1 MARLIPIGILF
12 LLAFSAPLHA
22 GDPFNGHT
30 IYGKHCLSCHGDS
43 GRSNMVAVPDFS
55 RGEGLFKADFMLI
68 DTLKRGLGTMPAYQG
83 LLTDSELA
91 DVITYIRT
99 MQ

>member
-1 MARLIPIGILF
+1 MGVFTRLIALC
-12 LLAFSAPLHA
+12 LLSISLCVQA

-30 IYGKHCLSCHGDS
+30 IYGKHCLQCHGDT
-43 GRSNMVAVPDFS
+43 GRGEMVSIPDFS
-55 RGEGLFKADFMLI
+55 RGEGLLKADFMLV
-68 DTLKRGLGTMPAYQG
+68 DTLKRGVGTMPAYQG
-83 LLTDSELA
+83 LLTDNELA